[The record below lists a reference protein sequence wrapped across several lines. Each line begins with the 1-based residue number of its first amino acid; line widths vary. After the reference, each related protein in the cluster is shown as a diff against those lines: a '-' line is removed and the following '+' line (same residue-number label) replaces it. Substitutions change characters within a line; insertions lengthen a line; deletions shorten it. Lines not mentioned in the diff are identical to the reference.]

1 MFIIF
6 EKGFKMYFLFIQ
18 IIKPF
23 PNKIEKFINTIKHK
37 FPLLLDKFEQFDAT
51 LTKGDLIILTTI
63 AWPSSHH
70 SEVLLG
76 TCWGT
81 HLKLEEPSWNLM
93 RTH

>member
-1 MFIIF
+1 VR
-6 EKGFKMYFLFIQ
+6 EKKNVLSFHSNNKT
-18 IIKPF
+18 F
-23 PNKIEKFINTIKHK
+23 PIKIENLLNSQHK